1 MNKRRSLIFILIVF
15 LILGFAS
22 ITTTLV
28 INGVLNIGE
37 NTDDFKIIFTSAKLD
52 GRKRNDLFQ
61 KIKSI

>member
-28 INGVLNIGE
+28 INEVLNIGE
-37 NTDDFKIIFTSAKLD
+37 NTDEFNIIFTSA
-52 GRKRNDLFQ
+52 
-61 KIKSI
+61 S